1 METTQHDVDNQRT
14 IVNETASGMSKSEV
28 VKSEVEK
35 AHSTP
40 SDSNQ
45 LSDRDVIFNASARL
59 ALYGITIGLSSDV
72 IGSKP
77 PKQLLSERV
86 STRCEK
92 ESCGST
98 IAASLEIS
106 GWGTHL
112 DASDSNKDTHDSQSA
127 SQEKSTTVLHITR
140 WLVPTKSF
148 RIAESNVILSSEAIE
163 AIKMI
168 HNKDQAKRFMLDYGS
183 HVPCGDQHLGGI
195 VWTTERTTSS
205 EAAQARTSE
214 DTHNSE
220 TSLSGDAGNARASAN
235 YDKNQSSTN
244 SAGDKLSE
252 STSSKDVTIEFAG
265 PQAKDFDNFVNRVT
279 NSSESWYLLD
289 RGPAEAM
296 VPVWS
301 FVTVKLFG
309 EDIATRLAPLLQTVW
324 SEEAIRFNDIDI
336 IKGLID
342 RASHMAESSVRAAI
356 RSQLN
361 GLSAL
366 NLDTTPERKLDASVK
381 KLLTMIDEYERDFG
395 ISILA
400 DLLRDH
406 QLPRVLGHFAQSE
419 NPRFKSAL
427 KTLGEYFDPHRLL
440 KLQLEIPSI
449 TLDDHVRCKLD
460 AAAGRKPRESNAS
473 DGWRPTPA
481 QLREIPSSINE
492 IVDGVSSLDAGGEKL
507 LTQRLG
513 EIPPSINAIAHSVSS
528 LDADGEKLLTQR
540 LGEFW
545 AVTMA
550 ELHKRSMKDN
560 DRDILHRIED
570 LASKLQW
577 SSNEERFTRTLN
589 ERQVHLFAHVIESIL
604 APKTSSATV
613 KSAKEDPVWRST
625 FFVDVDTGGKKSI
638 SHVQTNRVI
647 SSASS
652 VLDTILDTLVHRLDV
667 RGALYP
673 NVVVNH

>member
-1 METTQHDVDNQRT
+1 
-14 IVNETASGMSKSEV
+14 
-28 VKSEVEK
+28 
-35 AHSTP
+35 
-40 SDSNQ
+40 
-45 LSDRDVIFNASARL
+45 
-59 ALYGITIGLSSDV
+59 
-72 IGSKP
+72 
-77 PKQLLSERV
+77 
-86 STRCEK
+86 
-92 ESCGST
+92 
-98 IAASLEIS
+98 
-106 GWGTHL
+106 
-112 DASDSNKDTHDSQSA
+112 
-127 SQEKSTTVLHITR
+127 
-140 WLVPTKSF
+140 
-148 RIAESNVILSSEAIE
+148 
-163 AIKMI
+163 
-168 HNKDQAKRFMLDYGS
+168 
-183 HVPCGDQHLGGI
+183 
-195 VWTTERTTSS
+195 
-205 EAAQARTSE
+205 
-214 DTHNSE
+214 
-220 TSLSGDAGNARASAN
+220 NARASAN
-235 YDKNQSSTN
+235 YDKNQSSSN
-244 SAGDKLSE
+244 SAGDKLSQA
-252 STSSKDVTIEFAG
+252 TSSKDVTIEFAG
-265 PQAKDFDNFVNRVT
+265 PQAKDFDEFAKLVPNLP
-279 NSSESWYLLD
+279 ESWYLLD

-301 FVTVKLFG
+301 FVTVNLFG
-309 EDIATRLAPLLQTVW
+309 EEIATRVAPLLQRAW

-342 RASHMAESSVRAAI
+342 RASHEAEDSVRAAI

-361 GLSAL
+361 GLSVL

-406 QLPRVLGHFAQSE
+406 QLPRVLGHFAPSE

-427 KTLGEYFDPHRLL
+427 TTLGEYFDPHRLL

-513 EIPPSINAIAHSVSS
+513 EIPPSINAIAHS
-528 LDADGEKLLTQR
+528 R

-589 ERQVHLFAHVIESIL
+589 ERQVHLFAHVIEIIL

-625 FFVDVDTGGKKSI
+625 FFVDVDRGGKKSI

-652 VLDTILDTLVHRLDV
+652 VLDTILDTLVHRQDV

-673 NVVVNH
+673 NVVVNDDDDDEDYVDSSDEEADSPREDTDRHVDRTNVVPGVYDTSLKLLSSLNVAARATVMKLLLERRFLVPVVSPNGDAMQWDVDPPHGPLRALRATCDLRVLCACVPCCVLPASWLFVCRVCLRLCCLLLRATSIEAQSSPAISQSYQVRSLQPLRTPLQPPYPLSKPPVCVQDSPCVLRTPACGSANSTPSRIKYQNKFFVV

>member
-14 IVNETASGMSKSEV
+14 IVNETASGTSKSEVVKCEV

-77 PKQLLSERV
+77 PKQLLNEPNECQLVGASLIKSTKSIELKSENALSRYRAAV
-86 STRCEK
+86 
-92 ESCGST
+92 ESCGTT
-98 IAASLEIS
+98 IGASLEIS
-106 GWGTHL
+106 GWGPHL
-112 DASDSNKDTHDSQSA
+112 DASYSNKDTHDSQSA

-148 RIAESNVILSSEAIE
+148 RIAESNVILSSEATK

-168 HNKDQAKRFMLDYGS
+168 HNKDQAKQFMLDYGS
-183 HVPCGDQHLGGI
+183 HVPCA
-195 VWTTERTTSS
+195 E
-205 EAAQARTSE
+205 ARTSE
-214 DTHNSE
+214 YTHNSE

-235 YDKNQSSTN
+235 YDKNQSSSN
-244 SAGDKLSE
+244 SAGDKLSQA
-252 STSSKDVTIEFAG
+252 TSSKDVTIEFAG
-265 PQAKDFDNFVNRVT
+265 PQAKDFDEFAKLVPNLP
-279 NSSESWYLLD
+279 ESWYLLD

-301 FVTVKLFG
+301 FVTVNLFG
-309 EDIATRLAPLLQTVW
+309 EEIATRVAPLLQRAW

-342 RASHMAESSVRAAI
+342 RASHEAEDSVRAAI

-361 GLSAL
+361 GLSVL

-406 QLPRVLGHFAQSE
+406 QLPRVLGHFAPSE

-528 LDADGEKLLTQR
+528 LDADGE
-540 LGEFW
+540 
-545 AVTMA
+545 
-550 ELHKRSMKDN
+550 
-560 DRDILHRIED
+560 
-570 LASKLQW
+570 
-577 SSNEERFTRTLN
+577 
-589 ERQVHLFAHVIESIL
+589 
-604 APKTSSATV
+604 
-613 KSAKEDPVWRST
+613 
-625 FFVDVDTGGKKSI
+625 
-638 SHVQTNRVI
+638 
-647 SSASS
+647 
-652 VLDTILDTLVHRLDV
+652 
-667 RGALYP
+667 
-673 NVVVNH
+673 